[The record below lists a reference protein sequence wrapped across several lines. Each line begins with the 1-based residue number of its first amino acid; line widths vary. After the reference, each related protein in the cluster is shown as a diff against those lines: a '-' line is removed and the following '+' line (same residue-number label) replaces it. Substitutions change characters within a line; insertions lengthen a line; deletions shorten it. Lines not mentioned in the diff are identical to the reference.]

1 MNFYNLLI
9 SSLRSLGKN
18 KFRTFLTMLGIIIGV
33 ASVIVMQSIGKGV
46 ETSIKSDISS
56 IGTNLIMVTPEAAEK
71 NGVQQSAGSEQTL
84 KIKDVEM
91 IKNYCASVKYISPMI
106 MSSSQI
112 KYSSNNCRS
121 SVMGVAAEYLQIR
134 NIDVTIGA
142 PFTNEDIEKSAK
154 VCLIGKTVK
163 NNLFKND
170 EDPIGKSIRIGTIPF
185 TIIGILKEKGQ
196 SGFGQDQDDIV
207 IAPYTSVQNRIS
219 GNDYLQQIFI
229 SAQSENE
236 VDKAVQEISYCMRLS
251 HKLKVG
257 DVDDFSIST
266 QSEIMQTMESVTGTL
281 TAFLASIAAI
291 SLLVGGIG
299 IMNIMFVSVTE
310 RTKEIG
316 IRLAI
321 GATSFDVLMQFLIE
335 AIVLTLLAGI
345 LGLAFGFGL
354 SQLISFLMNI
364 EAVIT
369 VSSVVLSFS
378 VCSFIGIFFG
388 WYPARKA
395 AKLNPIDALR
405 YE

>member
-1 MNFYNLLI
+1 M
-9 SSLRSLGKN
+9 RSLGKN

-33 ASVIVMQSIGKGV
+33 ASVIVMQSIGKGD

>member
-219 GNDYLQQIFI
+219 GND
-229 SAQSENE
+229 
-236 VDKAVQEISYCMRLS
+236 
-251 HKLKVG
+251 
-257 DVDDFSIST
+257 
-266 QSEIMQTMESVTGTL
+266 
-281 TAFLASIAAI
+281 
-291 SLLVGGIG
+291 
-299 IMNIMFVSVTE
+299 
-310 RTKEIG
+310 
-316 IRLAI
+316 
-321 GATSFDVLMQFLIE
+321 
-335 AIVLTLLAGI
+335 
-345 LGLAFGFGL
+345 
-354 SQLISFLMNI
+354 
-364 EAVIT
+364 
-369 VSSVVLSFS
+369 
-378 VCSFIGIFFG
+378 
-388 WYPARKA
+388 
-395 AKLNPIDALR
+395 
-405 YE
+405 

>member
-46 ETSIKSDISS
+46 ETSITAEISS

-91 IKNYCASVKYISPMI
+91 IKNYCASIKYISPMI

-121 SVMGVAAEYLQIR
+121 SVMGVASEYLQIR

-196 SGFGQDQDDIV
+196 SGFGQDQADIV

-229 SAQSENE
+229 SAQSEKD
-236 VDKAVQEISYCMRLS
+236 VPKAVEEITYCMRLS
-251 HKLKVG
+251 HKLKIG

-266 QSEIMQTMESVTGTL
+266 QSEIMQTMANVTGTL
-281 TAFLASIAAI
+281 TLFLASIAAI

-321 GATSFDVLMQFLIE
+321 GATSFDVLMQFLLE

-364 EAVIT
+364 EAIIT
-369 VSSVVLSFS
+369 MSSIILSFS

-395 AKLNPIDALR
+395 ARLNPIDALR

>member
-1 MNFYNLLI
+1 M
-9 SSLRSLGKN
+9 RSLGKN